1 MMHKR
6 IKQLAEYSGFVMWDD
21 GTDRIDWASD
31 YDGAFAQFTENL
43 IRDVVDMQK
52 NGTNVLKYFGMKKT
66 KMANLNTTFDKDT
79 ELELHRMAR
88 EQGITLDKLVEHVL
102 TDEIIKQRK
111 QEADDAAYD
120 C

>member
-1 MMHKR
+1 MNKR
-6 IKQLAEYSGFVMWDD
+6 IKQLAEYSGFVFWDD
-21 GTDRIDWASD
+21 GTDRIDWSSD
-31 YDGAFAQFTENL
+31 YDDAFAQFTENL

-66 KMANLNTTFDKDT
+66 KMSNLDVTFDKET

-88 EQGITLDKLVEHVL
+88 EQGITLDKLIEHTL

-111 QEADDAAYD
+111 RETNNADA
-120 C
+120 

>member
-1 MMHKR
+1 MHKR
-6 IKQLAEYSGFVMWDD
+6 IKQLAEYSGFVFWDD
-21 GTDRIDWASD
+21 GTDRIDWASN
-31 YDGAFAQFTENL
+31 YDEDFERFVELL

-66 KMANLNTTFDKDT
+66 KMSNLDVTFDKDT

-88 EQGITLDKLVEHVL
+88 EQGITLDKLIEHTL

-111 QEADDAAYD
+111 LDGDNID
-120 C
+120 

>member
-21 GTDRIDWASD
+21 STDRIDWASD
-31 YDGAFAQFTENL
+31 YDDAFTQFTENL

-66 KMANLNTTFDKDT
+66 KMSNLDATFDKET

-88 EQGITLDKLVEHVL
+88 EQGITLDKLIEHVL
-102 TDEIIKQRK
+102 VDEIIKQRK
-111 QEADDAAYD
+111 QEADDAF
-120 C
+120 